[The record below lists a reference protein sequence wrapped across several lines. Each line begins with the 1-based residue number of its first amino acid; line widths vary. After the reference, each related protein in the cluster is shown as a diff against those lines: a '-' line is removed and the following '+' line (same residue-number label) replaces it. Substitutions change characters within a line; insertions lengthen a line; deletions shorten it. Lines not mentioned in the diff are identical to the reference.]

1 MCRRRVGHR
10 WLPGRRAPA
19 AAAAAGPP
27 AAGFTLSFAKAF
39 HFWTSPAATALMPGS
54 SCRSDR
60 RAAVGP
66 AAVAVNLPPN
76 RILMGGRT
84 LASRNDNALLGRRV
98 VRLSF
103 LQAAAQRAADAAAR
117 LARPVAQEA
126 HGLESLDANC
136 LLNISRQYVVALP
149 EGSLDRRNLALVRLA
164 QVSHQLRGP
173 LSPLLAEEF
182 RQHRRRKNSLTRLA
196 MRLGAQGSWGHQLRR
211 VSATA
216 RAYRHDAQCQGG
228 CGRSFKASRMF
239 QLLDDERVD
248 ERHSKL
254 VCAECTRRRYGLPTP
269 PVSDDPGRQAV
280 LVALSA
286 GGDAVDWPG
295 VRAAGALHRGIPLFH
310 RSELTRL
317 GAEGAEGAEGGEAA
331 VEAAETLRYV
341 LSASGYGFG
350 GEYCAYVHREAPPL
364 CDADCVVLCDALVS
378 GLGRRCLWIDLSDSE
393 VGDAGLVALA
403 RGLPA
408 CLSLLHLNLN
418 GILAGDEGVAALAAA
433 LTPRPLSSLSF
444 GARSLLP
451 PQWAKR
457 EWEDATFTPR
467 WGEVG
472 TTAQTVAVPC
482 PQLRWLYLV
491 LDDLGDAGALALA
504 RALGCRATPKLEC
517 LWCCGAF
524 SEASEPG
531 AAGAGFTALTRA
543 CDERAERSS
552 ELHGAMPLRLE
563 LEHGFPWGM

>member
-1 MCRRRVGHR
+1 MSSAEQELEQMLARMQVLAHS
-10 WLPGRRAPA
+10 LPADRLREA
-19 AAAAAGPP
+19 AASV
-27 AAGFTLSFAKAF
+27 LSL
-39 HFWTSPAATALMPGS
+39 T
-54 SCRSDR
+54 
-60 RAAVGP
+60 
-66 AAVAVNLPPN
+66 
-76 RILMGGRT
+76 GGGT
-84 LASRNDNALLGRRV
+84 LASRNDDALFGRRV

-103 LQAAAQRAADAAAR
+103 LQAAAQRAADTAAR

-136 LLNISRQYVVALP
+136 LLNISRQFVVALP
-149 EGSLDRRNLALVRLA
+149 EGSLDRRNVVLVRLA

-173 LSPLLAEEF
+173 ISPLLAEEF

-295 VRAAGALHRGIPLFH
+295 VRAAGALHRGIPFFH

-317 GAEGAEGAEGGEAA
+317 GAEGAEGGEAA

-418 GILAGDEGVAALAAA
+418 GIRAGDEGVAALAAA

-444 GARSLLP
+444 AARSLLP

-457 EWEDATFTPR
+457 EWEDATFNFR
-467 WGEVG
+467 FSNYDAS

-491 LDDLGDAGALALA
+491 LDDLGDAGAIALA

-543 CDERAERSS
+543 CDERAE
-552 ELHGAMPLRLE
+552 LHGESCTAPLRLE